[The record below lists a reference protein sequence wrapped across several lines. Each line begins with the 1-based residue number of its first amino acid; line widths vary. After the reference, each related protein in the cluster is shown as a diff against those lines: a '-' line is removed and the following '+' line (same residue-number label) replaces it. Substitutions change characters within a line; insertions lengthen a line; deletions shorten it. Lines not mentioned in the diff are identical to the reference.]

1 MKVLYLIWFALA
13 AIVHGTI
20 DNLDT
25 AFWVSISAF
34 VVLSLI
40 LAGME
45 LAEKENARM
54 REILSAIGIIYE
66 SYKTE
71 RHG

>member
-34 VVLSLI
+34 WVSISAFVVLSLI
-40 LAGME
+40 LAVRIDRKNN
-45 LAEKENARM
+45 LKNIYNDENRQ
-54 REILSAIGIIYE
+54 
-66 SYKTE
+66 
-71 RHG
+71 

>member
-25 AFWVSISAF
+25 AFWGIN
-34 VVLSLI
+34 I
-40 LAGME
+40 
-45 LAEKENARM
+45 RI
-54 REILSAIGIIYE
+54 RGIISHTCRE
-66 SYKTE
+66 N
-71 RHG
+71 

>member
-25 AFWVSISAF
+25 AFWVSISA
-34 VVLSLI
+34 LSLI
-40 LAGME
+40 LAVRIDRKNN
-45 LAEKENARM
+45 LKNIYNDENRQ
-54 REILSAIGIIYE
+54 
-66 SYKTE
+66 
-71 RHG
+71 

>member
-40 LAGME
+40 LAVRIDRKNN
-45 LAEKENARM
+45 LKNK
-54 REILSAIGIIYE
+54 ID
-66 SYKTE
+66 
-71 RHG
+71 

>member
-34 VVLSLI
+34 VVLSLSLI
-40 LAGME
+40 H
-45 LAEKENARM
+45 
-54 REILSAIGIIYE
+54 I
-66 SYKTE
+66 
-71 RHG
+71 

>member
-13 AIVHGTI
+13 VIVHGTI

-34 VVLSLI
+34 VALSLI
-40 LAGME
+40 LAVRIDRKNN
-45 LAEKENARM
+45 LKNIYNDENRQ
-54 REILSAIGIIYE
+54 
-66 SYKTE
+66 
-71 RHG
+71 

>member
-25 AFWVSISAF
+25 AF

-40 LAGME
+40 LAVRIDRKNN
-45 LAEKENARM
+45 LKNIYNDENRQ
-54 REILSAIGIIYE
+54 
-66 SYKTE
+66 
-71 RHG
+71 

>member
-13 AIVHGTI
+13 AIVHDTI

-40 LAGME
+40 LAVRIDRKNN
-45 LAEKENARM
+45 LKNIYNDENRQ
-54 REILSAIGIIYE
+54 
-66 SYKTE
+66 
-71 RHG
+71 

>member
-25 AFWVSISAF
+25 HFGYQYPHSWYY
-34 VVLSLI
+34 LSYLP
-40 LAGME
+40 
-45 LAEKENARM
+45 
-54 REILSAIGIIYE
+54 
-66 SYKTE
+66 
-71 RHG
+71 

>member
-13 AIVHGTI
+13 TIVHGTI

-40 LAGME
+40 LAVRIDRKNN
-45 LAEKENARM
+45 LKNIYNDENRQ
-54 REILSAIGIIYE
+54 
-66 SYKTE
+66 
-71 RHG
+71 

>member
-25 AFWVSISAF
+25 TFWVSISAF

-40 LAGME
+40 LAVRIDRKNN
-45 LAEKENARM
+45 LKNIYNDENRQ
-54 REILSAIGIIYE
+54 
-66 SYKTE
+66 
-71 RHG
+71 